1 MCTELRWEK
10 LGVRLHGV
18 EVGEAGGDA
27 TWS

>member
-18 EVGEAGGDA
+18 EMGEAGGE
-27 TWS
+27 TTRS